1 MMRDKSAWKCQH
13 TFEAGK
19 QRKLAAE
26 TSNMI
31 PCVTERDI
39 KEWQSDSGQRTIE
52 MVRNWRYQLFWKAR
66 CMWDGKRSLKVCKIL
81 SWTRIPSSS
90 LCSQN
95 IGSFPHPQRQ
105 SLLLE
110 RTSYCIS
117 GLWDMRTA
125 EEMDE
130 PFNWIWSDSVKF
142 CILNSKS
149 PNSLPLL
156 APKKSHMHPRSY
168 PPSLQPAWGIR
179 L

>member
-1 MMRDKSAWKCQH
+1 MHESVNTLLKLESRGNWQQKPQIWFLVWQRGILKSGNLTQVKEPLKWLG
-13 TFEAGK
+13 TGG
-19 QRKLAAE
+19 
-26 TSNMI
+26 TSYFGRPGACGMGN
-31 PCVTERDI
+31 
-39 KEWQSDSGQRTIE
+39 G
-52 MVRNWRYQLFWKAR
+52 
-66 CMWDGKRSLKVCKIL
+66 SLKVCKIL

-95 IGSFPHPQRQ
+95 IGSFLHPQRQ

-117 GLWDMRTA
+117 GLRDMRTA

-130 PFNWIWSDSVKF
+130 PFNWIWSDSVKI